1 LTLGEAANALA
12 PTFMEPP
19 PPKKRK

>member
-1 LTLGEAANALA
+1 LTLGGAANALA